1 MRKSEENKRML
12 EVLQKQVKPRRLI
25 PEPEKIEK
33 VGLGSPANIGKVMG
47 DDRKRQLGWIEKSLL
62 KEIHY

>member
-12 EVLQKQVKPRRLI
+12 EVLKRQVKPRKLI
-25 PEPEKIEK
+25 ADPEKLEK

-47 DDRKRQLGWIEKSLL
+47 DDRKRQLDWIEKSLL